1 MHEGA
6 PGLRISLPPQVNAPS
21 QARRHLQAML
31 RGRLPELLEQ
41 RALLL
46 ISELA
51 TIAVLHRR
59 RSAITVWLSV
69 DVPRMRAEMREIA
82 PEATPRRP
90 PIGVIPHLDE
100 ADEAVHLA
108 LRLVDCFAS
117 SWGDLES
124 NGHWFEV
131 TE

>member
-1 MHEGA
+1 MHESP
-6 PGLRISLPPQVNAPS
+6 PGLRISLPPKVNAPN

-31 RGRLPELLEQ
+31 RGRLPDLLEQ

-59 RSAITVWLSV
+59 RSAITVWMSV
-69 DVPRMRAEMREIA
+69 DLPRLRVEMREIGS
-82 PEATPRRP
+82 EATPGRP
-90 PIGVIPHLDE
+90 PMAAIPHMEDAE
-100 ADEAVHLA
+100 DAVHLA

-117 SWGDLES
+117 SWGDLDS
-124 NGHWFEV
+124 TGHWFEV

>member
-1 MHEGA
+1 MHESA
-6 PGLRISLPPQVNAPS
+6 PGLRISLPPQVNAPN
-21 QARRHLQAML
+21 QARRHLQSML
-31 RGRLPELLEQ
+31 RGRLPNLLEQ

-69 DVPRMRAEMREIA
+69 DVPRLRVEMREIA

-90 PIGVIPHLDE
+90 SSTDFPQLDE
-100 ADEAVHLA
+100 TDDAVHLA

-117 SWGDLES
+117 SWGDLDPT
-124 NGHWFEV
+124 GHW
-131 TE
+131 